1 MELYVGTSGWLY
13 SWNKGSTLDWYVLN
27 SGLNAIELN
36 ASFYRFPYP
45 NQVKHWSKVGSSL
58 SWSIKV
64 NRLITHIY
72 KLSKSSYSSLEKFL
86 ELFEPLEDKIS
97 YYLFQLPPSIK
108 PSILSNVE
116 HMLDEFDIKEK
127 FAIEPRSNDWFK
139 DEVFEEISKL
149 GITFVSIDAPF
160 ASIIRKTSSSIYLR
174 MHGRKEW
181 YSYNYSKKELE
192 DIMKGIKAQN
202 PKKAYIFFNNDHDM
216 LENARSMIKLAK
228 EG

>member
-13 SWNKGSTLDWYVLN
+13 SWNKGSTLDWYVAN

-64 NRLITHIY
+64 NRLITHRY
-72 KLSKSSYSSLEKFL
+72 KLSKSSYNSLEKFL
-86 ELFEPLEDKIS
+86 ELFKPLEDKIS

-116 HMLDEFDIKEK
+116 NMLDEFDIKEK
-127 FAIEPRSNDWFK
+127 FAIELRSNDWLK

-149 GITFVSIDAPF
+149 GITFVSVDAPF

-216 LENARSMIKLAK
+216 LENARSMLKLAK